1 MSVNLLSTFFKQSS
15 TVILAIMV
23 SYYVRIPY
31 TLHKTATIGFG
42 AGLPTE
48 DLYYKIDKIKYK

>member
-1 MSVNLLSTFFKQSS
+1 
-15 TVILAIMV
+15 MV